1 MNPAKK
7 YLGDII
13 GGSIMLRES
22 RLIAELLLSEPSKE
36 QWSQKIENENIL
48 QKTSMPSAKRFAST
62 MKKRLAP
69 MGSGFLEAV
78 IDADDTLA
86 LQLLLLGAM
95 NDSPVLADF
104 MRTVLSDAHRT
115 YKERLESDCWLEF
128 YEERSRVIPEL
139 ANFSESS
146 IKKMGNNVIKLLAD
160 ASYLSTARNKVLQKV
175 FVQDEVLE
183 WARKLDKPDFVEALE
198 SGR

>member
-13 GGSIMLRES
+13 GGSIMLRGS
-22 RLIAELLLSEPSKE
+22 RLIAELLLTEPNTE

-48 QKTSMPSAKRFAST
+48 QKTSIPSAKRFAST

-69 MGSGFLEAV
+69 MGKEFLEAV
-78 IDADDTLA
+78 IDADDNLA
-86 LQLLLLGAM
+86 MQLLLLGTM
-95 NDSPVLADF
+95 NDSPILADF
-104 MRTVLSDAHRT
+104 MKTVLADAHRT
-115 YKERLESDCWLEF
+115 YKEKIENDAWLEF

-139 ANFSESS
+139 NNFSESS
-146 IKKMGNNVIKLLAD
+146 INKMGSNVIKILAD
-160 ASYLSTARNKVLQKV
+160 ANYLSTTRNKILQKV
-175 FVQDEVLE
+175 FVQSEVLD
-183 WARKLDKPDFVEALE
+183 WANRIERTEFVQALE